1 MRKTILI
8 LLSIL
13 MLLVSFSSCSEDPR
27 VAPTR
32 VFIVSVDDNGRTI
45 EYNPAIGLRMVNIR
59 LGEEYQCDA
68 VTNRV
73 PNGAKLEWF
82 SKAPDVISVD
92 ENGLCRGLK
101 LCSSSV
107 ISVSVDGGN
116 SMAFCLISVVKDPD
130 HIPDP
135 GEGEP
140 TLEVIRPEDLGG
152 FMESE
157 GNFTI
162 FADNEA
168 DLATKSLHLK
178 WLHSNP
184 EAAVLEYRWYIDGS
198 STPEPGMTTNDEY
211 LSFNSF
217 GYHNVTVEALVS
229 IDGLEPYTST
239 ISVIIVTLPSSSAN
253 ENFVWRN

>member
-1 MRKTILI
+1 MRKTIII

-13 MLLVSFSSCSEDPR
+13 ILLISFSSCSEDPR

-45 EYNPAIGLRMVNIR
+45 EYNPDYGLRMVNIR
-59 LGEEYQCDA
+59 LGEEYLCDA

-73 PNGAKLEWF
+73 PTGARLDWL
-82 SKAPDVISVD
+82 SAAPDTVSVD

-101 LCSSSV
+101 YGDSL
-107 ISVSVDGGN
+107 ISVAVNGGN
-116 SMAFCLISVVKDPD
+116 STAVCLIRVVKDPD

-135 GEGEP
+135 EEGEP
-140 TLEVIRPEDLGG
+140 KLEVVSPEDLGG
-152 FMESE
+152 FMISE
-157 GNFTI
+157 GNFCI
-162 FADNEA
+162 IADDVA

-178 WLHSNP
+178 WSHSNP

-217 GYHNVTVEALVS
+217 GYHNVTVEAFVN
-229 IDGLEPYTST
+229 IDGLDPYTST
-239 ISVIIVTLPSSSAN
+239 ISAVIRTLPSSA
-253 ENFVWRN
+253 ENDSFVWGN